1 MIYKLEKSEEIKQ
14 RTLYS
19 ELTMKSIRLGN
30 NLQEKWHKPYHMS
43 NLEIERILQGIIL
56 H

>member
-1 MIYKLEKSEEIKQ
+1 MELKKTEEIKQ

-19 ELTMKSIRLGN
+19 ELTIKSIRLGN
-30 NLQEKWHKPYHMS
+30 SLLQGKWHKPYHMS
-43 NLEIERILQGIIL
+43 NLVVERILEGIIL